1 MRTISINPNF
11 FGKYNTQ
18 KELFKKVLDFVKND
32 LVGQKITINL
42 NDKQMEVELTW
53 QGLKNDLYEYHQPY
67 IEKLLSF
74 SKLPTILRNSK
85 FIIKESE
92 KNPKKQR
99 DVKAIYKFLG
109 KVSILK
115 TDYDVLIIIKETS
128 KTFIYDH
135 VLIKN
140 N

>member
-18 KELFKKVLDFVKND
+18 KELFKKVLDSV
-32 LVGQKITINL
+32 
-42 NDKQMEVELTW
+42 
-53 QGLKNDLYEYHQPY
+53 KNDLYEYHQPY